1 MTTVTAYIFGIYQ
14 LSMMVRDVIGY
25 VAPQG
30 EKKFSK
36 DAYERRSKTFDL
48 LSGEGS
54 PFAHFISINKD
65 KSEKLIANLDEFKK
79 EIYSSDS
86 PIFRIVDEQV
96 EVDAGQHLRVYD
108 MTIGIYQTFS
118 DILKGYLQFG
128 EQNPEFDKRVATL
141 IKADEYY
148 FRSLAHF
155 ALVNDLFKLFRE
167 YSDARN
173 RDKSEDNPVAKFINE
188 DIKKVIGFISFLEKH
203 NTVKNVTYKLM
214 TDNVKAFIENMSGQR
229 ELPPGK
235 NFPEVFNDL
244 NTVCLKT
251 LQDAEAKW
259 RDLFLPL
266 AREHAE
272 MLNINQEKNPED
284 LS

>member
-1 MTTVTAYIFGIYQ
+1 MTTITAYIFGIYQ
-14 LSMMVRDVIGY
+14 LSMMVRDVLGY
-25 VAPQG
+25 IAPQG

-36 DAYERRSKTFDL
+36 DAYERRSKTFEL

-65 KSEKLIANLDEFKK
+65 KSEKLVGNLTEFQKD
-79 EIYSSDS
+79 IYSSES
-86 PIFRIVDEQV
+86 QIFRVVCDFV
-96 EVDAGQHLRVYD
+96 EVDASQHLRVYD

-141 IKADEYY
+141 IREDEYY

-155 ALVNDLFKLFRE
+155 ALVNDLFKLFKE

-173 RDKSEDNPVAKFINE
+173 RDKSDDNPVAKFINE
-188 DIKKVIGFISFLEKH
+188 DIKKVVGFINFLEKH

-214 TDNVKAFIENMSGQR
+214 TDNTKAFIENMSGQR
-229 ELPPGK
+229 ELPAGK
-235 NFPEVFNDL
+235 NFPEVFNEL
-244 NTVCLKT
+244 NAMCLKT

-272 MLNINQEKNPED
+272 MLNNNERKNPED

>member
-1 MTTVTAYIFGIYQ
+1 MTTITAYIFGIYQ
-14 LSMMVRDVIGY
+14 LSMMVRDVLGY

-36 DAYERRSKTFDL
+36 DAYERRSKTFEL

-54 PFAHFISINKD
+54 PFAHFVSINKD
-65 KSEKLIANLDEFKK
+65 KSEKLVGNLSEFQKD
-79 EIYSSDS
+79 IYSSES
-86 PIFRIVDEQV
+86 LIFRVVGDFV
-96 EVDAGQHLRVYD
+96 EVDASQHLRVYD

-141 IKADEYY
+141 IREDEYY

-155 ALVNDLFKLFRE
+155 ALVNDLFKLFKE

-173 RDKSEDNPVAKFINE
+173 RDKSDDNPVAKFINE
-188 DIKKVIGFISFLEKH
+188 DIKKVVGFINFLDKH
-203 NTVKNVTYKLM
+203 NTIKNVTYKLM

-229 ELPPGK
+229 ELPAGK
-235 NFPEVFNDL
+235 NFPEVFNEL
-244 NTVCLKT
+244 NAMCLKT

-266 AREHAE
+266 AREHAD
-272 MLNINQEKNPED
+272 MLNNNERKNPED

>member
-1 MTTVTAYIFGIYQ
+1 MTTITAYIFGIYQ
-14 LSMMVRDVIGY
+14 LSMMVRDVLGY

-36 DAYERRSKTFDL
+36 YAYERRSKTFEL

-54 PFAHFISINKD
+54 PFAHFVSINKD
-65 KSEKLIANLDEFKK
+65 KSEKLVGNLSEFQKD
-79 EIYSSDS
+79 IYSSES
-86 PIFRIVDEQV
+86 LIFRVVGDFV
-96 EVDAGQHLRVYD
+96 EVDASQHLRVYD

-141 IKADEYY
+141 IREDEYY

-155 ALVNDLFKLFRE
+155 ALVNDLFKLFKE

-173 RDKSEDNPVAKFINE
+173 RDKSDDNPVAKFINE
-188 DIKKVIGFISFLEKH
+188 DIKKVVGFINFLDKH
-203 NTVKNVTYKLM
+203 NTIKNVTYKLM

-229 ELPPGK
+229 ELPAGK
-235 NFPEVFNDL
+235 NFPEVFNEL
-244 NTVCLKT
+244 NAMCLKT

-266 AREHAE
+266 AREHAD
-272 MLNINQEKNPED
+272 MLNNNERKNPED

>member
-1 MTTVTAYIFGIYQ
+1 MTTITAYIFGIYQ
-14 LSMMVRDVIGY
+14 LSMMVRDVLGY

-36 DAYERRSKTFDL
+36 DAYERRSKTFEL

-65 KSEKLIANLDEFKK
+65 KSEKLVGNLSEFQKD
-79 EIYSSDS
+79 IYSSES
-86 PIFRIVDEQV
+86 LIFRVVGDFV
-96 EVDAGQHLRVYD
+96 EVDASQHLRVYD

-141 IKADEYY
+141 IREDEYY

-155 ALVNDLFKLFRE
+155 ALVNDLFKLFKE

-173 RDKSEDNPVAKFINE
+173 RDKSDDNPVAKFINE
-188 DIKKVIGFISFLEKH
+188 DIKKVVGFINFLDKH
-203 NTVKNVTYKLM
+203 NTIKNVTYKLM

-229 ELPPGK
+229 ELPAGK
-235 NFPEVFNDL
+235 NFPEVFNEL
-244 NTVCLKT
+244 NAMCLKT

-266 AREHAE
+266 AREHAD
-272 MLNINQEKNPED
+272 MLNNNERKNPED

>member
-1 MTTVTAYIFGIYQ
+1 MTTITAYIFGIYQ
-14 LSMMVRDVIGY
+14 LSMMIRDVLGY

-36 DAYERRSKTFDL
+36 DAYERRSKTFEL

-65 KSEKLIANLDEFKK
+65 KSEKLVGNLSEFQKD
-79 EIYSSDS
+79 IYSSES
-86 PIFRIVDEQV
+86 LIFRVVGDFV
-96 EVDAGQHLRVYD
+96 EVDASQHLRVYD

-141 IKADEYY
+141 IREDEYY

-155 ALVNDLFKLFRE
+155 ALVNDLFKLFKE

-173 RDKSEDNPVAKFINE
+173 RDKSDDNPVAKFINE
-188 DIKKVIGFISFLEKH
+188 DIKKIVGFINFLEKH
-203 NTVKNVTYKLM
+203 NTIKNVTYKLM

-229 ELPPGK
+229 ELPAGK
-235 NFPEVFNDL
+235 NFPEVFNEL
-244 NTVCLKT
+244 NAMCLKT

-266 AREHAE
+266 AREHAD
-272 MLNINQEKNPED
+272 MLNNNERKNPED